1 MRHAVSQAGLSHA
14 FEIDSAGT
22 HNYHPAAAPD
32 ERSQQ
37 HAMARGYDL
46 STLRARQITEADF
59 SYFDLVLTMD
69 WDNQSL
75 AEHACPA
82 PHRQKIRR
90 FAEFFQARTDTV
102 VPDPYFG
109 GDSGFEHVLDL
120 CEDGVQ
126 GLLAYQRNLGQA

>member
-1 MRHAVSQAGLSHA
+1 
-14 FEIDSAGT
+14 
-22 HNYHPAAAPD
+22 
-32 ERSQQ
+32 
-37 HAMARGYDL
+37 MARGYDL
-46 STLRARQITEADF
+46 SALRARQITEADF